1 MNSLA
6 PEPAT
11 PTGDDFQDRESW
23 SRLRWLVCVV
33 LAFAIHIGLIFL
45 FGSRKPVVPR
55 AVVNAPAIQFTTGRS
70 ELQRLDD
77 PTLFALPHRH
87 GFAAAAWLPL
97 PQVEFA
103 PFRWTEPPQLLD
115 LPVAMLGSVFLRFAQ
130 TNAAPKLE
138 LNSLPTG
145 MTTHVELS
153 EQQTSLK
160 QHSGVSVNGR
170 LAKRTWLNP
179 PALLRSWPAT
189 DLLTN
194 SIVRIVIDPD
204 GQVFSPVLLPPGSGS
219 KAADQYALEVARS
232 ARFAP
237 VPRSAAKQL
246 IGTLTFEWHT
256 VPVPDTNAP
265 PAKP

>member
-1 MNSLA
+1 MNSVA

-11 PTGDDFQDRESW
+11 PAEDEFQDRESW
-23 SRLRWLVCVV
+23 SRLRWLVCLV

-45 FGSRKPVVPR
+45 FGSRKPIVPR

-70 ELQRLDD
+70 ELQSLDD

-97 PQVEFA
+97 PPVDFA
-103 PFRWTEPPQLLD
+103 PFRWTERPQLLD
-115 LPVAMLGSVFLRFAQ
+115 LPVAMLGNVFLRFAQ
-130 TNAAPKLE
+130 TNAAPKLQ
-138 LNSLPTG
+138 LNPLPTG
-145 MTTHVELS
+145 IATQVELN
-153 EQQTSLK
+153 EQPTSLK
-160 QHSGVSVNGR
+160 QHSGVSINGN

-179 PALLRSWPAT
+179 PPLLRSWPAT

-194 SIVRIVIDPD
+194 TIIRILIDSD

-237 VPRSAAKQL
+237 VPRRATKQP

-265 PAKP
+265 PTKP